1 MTQCIR
7 GCAVPAH
14 GSGRGWWVVSVGRDE
29 EDTRRFVEQTAVLF
43 ADLGV
48 PRMSA
53 RVLMTLMASEERG
66 LTAGRLAELLAVSP
80 AAISGAVRYL
90 AQVGLV
96 GRESVPGSRSDL
108 YVLPDDTW
116 YAAAVTKQG
125 MFTRIIAATER
136 GTWALGGPGTRAG
149 ARIAEMRDFFGFA
162 QQEMADVLDR
172 WKALRARS
180 LPPVPRQG

>member
-1 MTQCIR
+1 M
-7 GCAVPAH
+7 
-14 GSGRGWWVVSVGRDE
+14 SVGRDE
-29 EDTRRFVEQTAVLF
+29 EEARRFVEQTAMLF

-66 LTAGRLAELLAVSP
+66 LTAGGLAELLKVSP

-90 AQVGLV
+90 AQLGLV

-116 YAAAVTKQG
+116 YTAAVTKQG
-125 MFTRIIAATER
+125 MFTRIIAASER
-136 GTWALGGPGTRAG
+136 GTSALGGTDTRAG
-149 ARIAEMRDFFGFA
+149 ARIAEMRDFFDFA

-172 WKALRARS
+172 WKAQRAQG
-180 LPPVPRQG
+180 LPAASRQG